1 MGGRRAARRL
11 REAPVESALVQ
22 DMTPEGQGLATLA
35 GKRVFIDGALTG
47 EQVSLRRVRA
57 RRQYDEAE
65 LLEVLA
71 ASPERVVPRC
81 TWFGRCGGCT
91 LQHLSAAGQLQLK
104 QAVLADN
111 LERIGHVEPRRW
123 LTPVEGPAWGYRRR
137 ARLSV
142 RHVEAKGRV
151 LVGFSERGNPRV
163 TDMLGCETLHP
174 AAAALIAPLS
184 GLIGALSLR
193 QRIPQVEL
201 AVTDAATALVIRVL
215 DEPTA
220 ADLARLRE
228 FRDRHG
234 LRLLLQRSGA
244 GDLTPLDA
252 GIDDAELSYRL
263 DGDSLVLT
271 FGPTDFIQVN
281 AAINERLLALA
292 VELLTPGP
300 GSRLLDLYCGI
311 GNFTLPLA
319 RRAAEVLGVEGDA
332 RAVARARHNAALNG
346 IGNAV
351 FRAADLAGAD
361 ASAAWGTARF
371 DAVLLDPP
379 RAGAAA
385 VLAPL
390 AACGAARIVYISC
403 HPGTLARDAGVLVH
417 EHGFA
422 LAAAG
427 ILDMFPATSHV
438 ESVAL
443 FERS

>member
-1 MGGRRAARRL
+1 M
-11 REAPVESALVQ
+11 ESALVQ
-22 DMTPEGQGLATLA
+22 DMTPEGQGLVTLA
-35 GKRVFIDGALTG
+35 GKRVFVDGALTG
-47 EQVSLRRVRA
+47 ERVSLRRVRA

-71 ASPERVVPRC
+71 ASPDRVAPRC

-111 LERIGHVEPRRW
+111 LERIGRVAPRRW
-123 LTPVEGPAWGYRRR
+123 LAPVEGPAWGYRRR

-184 GLIGALSLR
+184 GLIGSLSLR

-201 AVTDAATALVIRVL
+201 AVTDTATALVLRVL

-220 ADLARLRE
+220 ADLAQLRA

-234 LRLLLQRSGA
+234 LRLLLQRSGT
-244 GDLTPLDA
+244 GDLDPLDA
-252 GIDDAELSYRL
+252 GLDNAQLAYRL

-292 VELLTPGP
+292 VELLAPDP

-319 RRAAEVLGVEGDA
+319 RRAAQVLGVEGDA
-332 RAVARARHNAALNG
+332 RAVERARHNAARNG
-346 IGNAV
+346 IGNAT
-351 FRAADLAGAD
+351 FRQADLAGAD
-361 ASAAWGTARF
+361 VATVLGTARF

-385 VLAPL
+385 VLAPV
-390 AACGAARIVYISC
+390 AACAAARIVYISC

-417 EHGFA
+417 ELGFE

-443 FERS
+443 FERR